1 MFAATG
7 HPFQAAGLLRAG
19 KRIHTLEKAFN
30 GLYAGWRREADVP
43 PGRFMEES
51 IVVDGKQL
59 DTLPDAYYALH
70 GCHKETSW
78 PIRRTLEAPDLK
90 EVAKKL
96 EDCDRLPS

>member
-1 MFAATG
+1 
-7 HPFQAAGLLRAG
+7 
-19 KRIHTLEKAFN
+19 
-30 GLYAGWRREADVP
+30 
-43 PGRFMEES
+43 MEES